1 MPGLLNLRKVQ
12 RREATIFIACVS
24 AVAILIAAFTA
35 WQLLRTYDETL
46 AIGHARSSNLALV
59 LEEQT
64 RRTVQSIDF
73 TITRMGSS
81 LVAAPGTPS
90 HDPGFTAK
98 LREILSSM
106 PYVRALFVVG
116 ADGFII
122 QDTDIG
128 TPHVSLADRDYFQSA
143 ATDSTGGLF
152 IGKPIKSR
160 STQIGSP
167 WFLSVSRRITLQD
180 GTFYGVAVAAVEP
193 QYFAQFYSEITVGKD
208 GVVALIHNSG
218 LVIARFPEHE
228 NGVGISL
235 IGQKLFT
242 TELKQASSGIYT
254 DFSKVDNVERLY
266 AYRTVSPFPLIV
278 AVGLSKAALVAVW
291 RSQAQVMTAA
301 GAVITIFLLAG
312 TLLILRR
319 RAYDLTVAERLQN
332 IDRAETLGRITS
344 TVAHDFNNLLAAI
357 GGNLELL
364 DMRLREDDR
373 SRKQLSTALG
383 GIERGGRMVSQ
394 LLAFARQKKVEPSL
408 ENVCERVSSG
418 AELLRQAARPCELQ
432 IDTPDEPLLSV
443 FDRGEFDRMLMNVVV
458 NARDASK
465 PGAPISLSME
475 KLTIAPLDRKKWP
488 DLASGDYIAC
498 RISDQGR
505 GIPPDVLHRVF
516 EPFFTTKSE
525 GMGTG
530 LGLSQVLGFA
540 RRSGGGAFIESTE
553 GLGTCI
559 TVMLRCAE
567 PALVGQQSDRPGG
580 PTRES
585 AYP

>member
-12 RREATIFIACVS
+12 RREATISIACVS

-73 TITRMGSS
+73 TITNMGSS

-90 HDPGFTAK
+90 HDSGFTAK
-98 LREILSSM
+98 LRELLSSM

-143 ATDSTGGLF
+143 AAASTGGLF

-167 WFLSVSRRITLQD
+167 WFLSISRRITLQD

-193 QYFAQFYSEITVGKD
+193 QYFAQFYSKITVGKD

-218 LVIARFPEHE
+218 LVTARFPEHE

-242 TELKQASSGIYT
+242 TELKQASSGIYS
-254 DFSKVDNVERLY
+254 DFSKVDSVERVY

-278 AVGLSKAALVAVW
+278 VVGLSKAALVAVW
-291 RSQAQVMTAA
+291 RSQAPVMTAA
-301 GAVITIFLLAG
+301 GAAIIIFLLAG

-364 DMRLREDDR
+364 DTRLPEDDR

-443 FDRGEFDRMLMNVVV
+443 FDRGEFDRML
-458 NARDASK
+458 
-465 PGAPISLSME
+465 ISVE
-475 KLTIAPLDRKKWP
+475 KLTIAPFDRKKWP
-488 DLASGDYIAC
+488 DLTSGDYIAC
-498 RISDQGR
+498 RISDQGQ
-505 GIPPDVLHRVF
+505 GIPPNVLHRVF

-559 TVMLRCAE
+559 MVMLRCAE